1 MKLAKLAIAILVAA
15 PLVAH
20 ADDSKALA
28 ASHIAHAQ
36 KLHEDKQFA
45 AALDELKTAYAL
57 DPQPQ
62 LLFGMG
68 QLHVQLGQCAE
79 AITYYQRFIATKPSA
94 ELSAQASEAI
104 DACKTNPPPPVDTT
118 PTEPSPPTTTTTPP
132 TPPPPEPPASHADVV
147 SPWYADY
154 VGDGLV
160 AGGVVVGVTS
170 LLVYRAAL
178 ADRDD
183 ADSIKGYQ
191 AYADA
196 LAHASSV
203 RTEALVLGAAAIGL
217 AAAGAVHIVLHDSHS
232 SAVQIGATA
241 GGAAVTWTGR
251 F

>member
-28 ASHIAHAQ
+28 ATHIARAQ
-36 KLHEDKQFA
+36 KLHEDRQFA

-68 QLHVQLGQCAE
+68 QLHVQLGQCTE
-79 AITYYQRFIATKPSA
+79 AINYYQRFIATKPSG
-94 ELSAQASEAI
+94 ELAAQASEAI
-104 DACKTNPPPPVDTT
+104 DACKTNPPPPVETLPAEPT
-118 PTEPSPPTTTTTPP
+118 PPP
-132 TPPPPEPPASHADVV
+132 TPPPVADAEVAAT

-170 LLVYRAAL
+170 LLVYRAAV

-183 ADSIKGYQ
+183 ADKIVGYQ
-191 AYADA
+191 PYANA
-196 LAHASSV
+196 IAHASTV
-203 RTEALVLGAAAIGL
+203 RTEALVLGVAAVGL
-217 AAAGAVHIVLHDSHS
+217 AAAGAVHIVLHRSDR
-232 SAVQIGATA
+232 SAV
-241 GGAAVTWTGR
+241 GAAVTWTGR

>member
-1 MKLAKLAIAILVAA
+1 MKLAKLAIAILVAV
-15 PLVAH
+15 PLHAH

-28 ASHIAHAQ
+28 AEHIARAQ

-68 QLHVQLGQCAE
+68 QLHVQLGQCTE

-94 ELSAQASEAI
+94 ELAAQASEAI
-104 DACKTNPPPPVDTT
+104 EACKTNPPPPVETT
-118 PTEPSPPTTTTTPP
+118 PTEPTAPA
-132 TPPPPEPPASHADVV
+132 TPPPAPPPAPVAHVDTVAA

-154 VGDGLV
+154 FGDGLV

-170 LLVYRAAL
+170 LLVYRAAV

-183 ADSIKGYQ
+183 ADKIVGYQ
-191 AYADA
+191 PYADA
-196 LAHASSV
+196 IAHAGTV
-203 RTEALVLGAAAIGL
+203 RTEALVLGAAAVGL
-217 AAAGAVHIVLHDSHS
+217 AAAGALHIVLHHS
-232 SAVQIGATA
+232 DGSSVQVAPTA
-241 GGAAVTWTGR
+241 GGAAVTWAGR